1 MRAPSITGRVTDRPV
16 ARWTACSSAAVS
28 AAEAG
33 RSPGSLAISRS
44 TTSASSPGTP
54 FARRSGTGSRRMRA
68 TVTTI
73 SSPVSPAN
81 AGPPLSSAKSVAP
94 SPYRSVATVA
104 SPFMRRSGA
113 LYVAVARTR
122 PSSVTVRPGRREM
135 PKSPSAGSAKRDMR
149 MLAGL
154 TSRCRIPARCAVSS
168 APASSTPM
176 SRTSDHGN
184 GPPCAIRSASEPPG
198 HEVHDDEG
206 LAVRRGASAV
216 DGDDVRMARQRAHGP
231 ALALEPAPG
240 LVVADPGGEHLH
252 GDATPERGFVGGVHD
267 PEAAPPDRLGSFETR
282 DDREGSGVHG
292 RSLGGFGAPLGVRS
306 RAAGRR
312 SCGSAAARPAGPLWT
327 SRRRPGPARS
337 GCAAA

>member
-184 GPPCAIRSASEPPG
+184 GPPCAIRSASEPPDMKSMTMKG
-198 HEVHDDEG
+198 SPFGVVPPRWTATMCGWPDSVPMARHSRSNPRRASSSPIR
-206 LAVRRGASAV
+206 AVSTFTATRRPNAGSSAAYTTPKPPLPIASGRSRPGTIGRGAAFTAAV
-216 DGDDVRMARQRAHGP
+216 
-231 ALALEPAPG
+231 
-240 LVVADPGGEHLH
+240 
-252 GDATPERGFVGGVHD
+252 
-267 PEAAPPDRLGSFETR
+267 
-282 DDREGSGVHG
+282 
-292 RSLGGFGAPLGVRS
+292 
-306 RAAGRR
+306 
-312 SCGSAAARPAGPLWT
+312 
-327 SRRRPGPARS
+327 
-337 GCAAA
+337 